1 MNGERIQGV
10 AIPILEEFEIFPW
23 NSNLE
28 TGIES
33 IDNQHRQLVALI
45 NRLASHLA
53 DKSCELT
60 LNKVFDDLAA
70 YVDYHFQTEEKI
82 WHSFF
87 AQDPLFSAHQE
98 VHNGFVEKV
107 TAWRNNRSN
116 LAAHDEVI
124 GDLLGF
130 LTHWLAYHILD
141 SDRRMAWVVHALQGG
156 LDIDAAK
163 KKADLEMSGA
173 MKVLIDTVLGM
184 YDSLSARTLELLR
197 ERTERRR
204 AEEALRAS
212 EERWSFVLDGAGDG
226 VWDWDLANDKIFRS
240 TQSSTILDFLDKGA
254 SGGSGKIHPDDLGRV
269 RVALQEHLE
278 GRSASFVNEHR
289 VVRPNGLWSWV
300 LTRGKV
306 TARDSSGRP
315 LRMIGTHSDVT
326 ERELAMIFFQNTN
339 EGMVV
344 IDQNERIIAINP
356 AFQRLSGYESE
367 ELLGLSMSDLWKE
380 DNFAE
385 LPEDV
390 LSGRLA
396 ESGAWSGEV
405 WMVRRNGENAPVYL
419 ELSTVSNPDGS
430 PNYRICLVGDLSERK
445 LRDQTI
451 WRQTNFDAL
460 TALPNRYMMTD
471 RLTQYLASSLSDTH
485 HMVALLILDL
495 ERLRD
500 VNTVFGRQGGDAL
513 IRQMVERLEN
523 CLGVNSVLGR
533 LGGGVFVVILHSVH
547 DLQQVDRCTE
557 GLLALF
563 ESPFIVNYENVFATG
578 SIGIT
583 LAPDDGDDAETLFHN
598 AEQAMYQAKN
608 LGRNRHAYYATFM
621 QQGAQIRTR
630 MANELRHALTT
641 GQLAVHYQPIVDLQ
655 SRQIVKAEAL
665 LRWQHPVHGAIS
677 PATFIPIA
685 EECGLIVEIGNWVFR
700 EAATKAAIWR
710 QTVPNLQIGINKSPI
725 QFKDECDQADA
736 DPHGWFAFLAEFGI
750 PGETVAIE
758 ITEGT
763 LMGDQ
768 PKVLDLMLEMRRQG
782 MSISLDDFGTGYS
795 SLSYLQRF
803 PIDFI
808 KIDRSFVMHLTE
820 GSSQFALCEAM
831 IVMAHKLGIHVVA
844 EGIETEEQNR
854 LLADAGCDYGQG
866 YLYSKAVDY
875 ETFSLLLSVGV
886 L

>member
-1 MNGERIQGV
+1 MFGEVNQGK
-10 AIPILEEFEIFPW
+10 ADQGLEEFEIFPW
-23 NSNLE
+23 NKNLE
-28 TGIES
+28 TGIQT

-45 NRLASHLA
+45 NRLAAHVA
-53 DKSCELT
+53 DKASELT
-60 LNKVFDDLAA
+60 LNEVFDHLAA
-70 YVDYHFQTEEKI
+70 YVNYHFQTEEQI
-82 WHSFF
+82 WHSFI
-87 AQDPLFSAHQE
+87 AGDPSFSAHQE

-116 LAAHDEVI
+116 LANHDEVI

-141 SDRRMAWVVHALQGG
+141 SDRRMAWVVHALQSG
-156 LDIDAAK
+156 LDIEAAK

-173 MKVLIDTVLGM
+173 MKVLIDTVLAM
-184 YDSLSARTLELLR
+184 YDSLSARTLDLLR

-204 AEEALRAS
+204 AEEALQAS
-212 EERWSFVLDGAGDG
+212 EDRWKFVLDGAGDG
-226 VWDWDLANDKIFRS
+226 VWDWDIVNDEIFRS
-240 TQSSTILDFLDKGA
+240 TQSSTILDFLNVGVDGE
-254 SGGSGKIHPDDLGRV
+254 SGKIHPDDIGRV
-269 RVALQEHLE
+269 RVALKDHLE

-289 VVRPNGLWSWV
+289 VVHPNGLWSWV

-306 TARDSSGRP
+306 TARDASGLA

-344 IDQNERIIAINP
+344 VDQNERIIAINP
-356 AFQRLSGYESE
+356 AFQRLSGFGSE
-367 ELLGLSMSDLWKE
+367 ELLGHSMSDLWKE
-380 DNFAE
+380 DSLGE
-385 LPEDV
+385 LPGV

-396 ESGAWSGEV
+396 VSGAWSGEI
-405 WMVRRNGENAPVYL
+405 WMARSNGESAPVYL
-419 ELSTVSNPDGS
+419 ELNTVSNPDGS

-460 TALPNRYMMTD
+460 TDLPNRYMMID
-471 RLTQYLASSLSDTH
+471 RLTQHLTSSFLDTNH
-485 HMVALLILDL
+485 KVALLIFDL

-500 VNTVFGRQGGDAL
+500 VNSVFGRKGGDGL
-513 IRQMVERLEN
+513 IRQMVERLKS
-523 CLGVNSVLGR
+523 CLGNNGVLGR
-533 LGGGVFVVILHSVH
+533 LGGGEFVIILSGIS
-547 DLQQVDRCTE
+547 DLQQIDRCTE
-557 GLLALF
+557 ALLEQF
-563 ESPFIVNYENVFATG
+563 ESPFVINNENVFATG

-583 LAPDDGDDAETLFHN
+583 LAPDDGDDSETLFHN

-608 LGRNRHAYYATFM
+608 LGRNRHAYYAAFM

-630 MANELRHALTT
+630 MANELRQALTT
-641 GQLAVHYQPIVDLQ
+641 GQLAVHYQPIVDLH

-700 EAATKAAIWR
+700 EAASKAAIWR
-710 QTVPNLQIGINKSPI
+710 QTVPNFQIGINKSPI

-736 DPHGWFAFLAEFGI
+736 DPHGWFTFLAELGI

-768 PKVLDLMLEMRRQG
+768 PKVLDRMLEMRRRG

-808 KIDRSFVMHLTE
+808 KIDRSFVMHLTA

-831 IVMAHKLGIHVVA
+831 IVMAHKLGIQVVA

-854 LLADAGCDYGQG
+854 LIADAGCDYGQG
-866 YLYSKAVDY
+866 YLYSKAVDW
-875 ETFSLLLSVGV
+875 ETFSFLLSDGP
-886 L
+886 LE